1 MSDRKPAAKKKAEK
15 PPPAR
20 SRGVDAD
27 DTEDLAAEM
36 DRMTMGRGP
45 PTFSFHVKYAA
56 LIKNIDVV
64 DDIRRGKVVVE
75 LFVPPQDVSYFKLEV
90 GQNGRTLLL
99 RTRIPDSFIA
109 SERIRC
115 EQDDA
120 LARGDQADYAMKQN
134 LLTATNACVR
144 DVYNGHEGH
153 EAIWS
158 NPPQLIHLPTTV
170 ENTIASK
177 EVIWEPGC
185 YELIDVF
192 HPHNPPLYAV
202 LR

>member
-15 PPPAR
+15 PPPR
-20 SRGVDAD
+20 SRRGVDAD
-27 DTEDLAAEM
+27 DSEDLAAEM
-36 DRMTMGRGP
+36 ERMSMSRGP
-45 PTFSFHVKYAA
+45 PSFSFHVKHAA

-64 DDIRRGKVVVE
+64 DDTRRGKVVVE
-75 LFVPPQDVSYFKLEV
+75 YFVPPLDVSYFALEV

-99 RTRIPDSFIA
+99 RSRIPDSFIA
-109 SERIRC
+109 SARIRS
-115 EQDDA
+115 EMDDA
-120 LARGDQADYAMKQN
+120 LVRGDQADYAMKQN

-144 DVYNGHEGH
+144 DVYNGHEGQG
-153 EAIWS
+153 AIWS
-158 NPPQLIHLPTTV
+158 NPPQLLHLPTTV

-177 EVIWEPGC
+177 EIIWEPGC

-192 HPHNPPLYAV
+192 HPNNPPLFAV